1 MKVFMGGT
9 CNESDWRN
17 RIIPM
22 LEVGFFNPVVD
33 DWTPDCMAEELRQR
47 EECDVCLYVITP
59 KMTGVYSVA
68 EVIDDSNKRPARTV
82 FVRLRD
88 DGDEKF
94 TDGQWKSLGAV
105 AQMVERNGGTAFD
118 SLKSAAL
125 HINAVT
131 PNELLCLPENE
142 MEQGY
147 YSVIATPREALY
159 EAACAMDNQD
169 VPLEDWP
176 MKLIAALTRAGFAVV
191 PAELPHDV
199 LGRAAIAGVAETGN
213 PKHAWDFLIAATR
226 AA

>member
-1 MKVFMGGT
+1 
-9 CNESDWRN
+9 
-17 RIIPM
+17 
-22 LEVGFFNPVVD
+22 
-33 DWTPDCMAEELRQR
+33 
-47 EECDVCLYVITP
+47 
-59 KMTGVYSVA
+59 
-68 EVIDDSNKRPARTV
+68 
-82 FVRLRD
+82 
-88 DGDEKF
+88 
-94 TDGQWKSLGAV
+94 
-105 AQMVERNGGTAFD
+105 
-118 SLKSAAL
+118 
-125 HINAVT
+125 
-131 PNELLCLPENE
+131 

-176 MKLIAALTRAGFAVV
+176 SRLIAALTRAGFAVV

>member
-1 MKVFMGGT
+1 MTTEVMNVSRLPACKGT
-9 CNESDWRN
+9 NCGCTDGRSHS
-17 RIIPM
+17 
-22 LEVGFFNPVVD
+22 
-33 DWTPDCMAEELRQR
+33 AECVAEY
-47 EECDVCLYVITP
+47 EECT
-59 KMTGVYSVA
+59 KMPYDELNCYA
-68 EVIDDSNKRPARTV
+68 EPPEDD
-82 FVRLRD
+82 
-88 DGDEKF
+88 
-94 TDGQWKSLGAV
+94 
-105 AQMVERNGGTAFD
+105 
-118 SLKSAAL
+118 
-125 HINAVT
+125 
-131 PNELLCLPENE
+131 

-176 MKLIAALTRAGFAVV
+176 TKLIAALARAGFAVV